1 MPNTPTSSTHAPNL
15 SVGGSDSSS
24 QPSLQRSLQPLGD
37 GSKSWSTLI
46 GLASRLLWRDWRSG
60 ELRLLFLALVM
71 AVTSVSGIA
80 LFTDRLEKAL
90 LLESANMLAADR
102 VLGSGKVLPS
112 EILGEAQT
120 RGLRTASTLSFTSM
134 AFSDSGNMLVSAKA
148 VSDTYPLRGEVII
161 ADAPFIRGAPIQSG
175 PQPGEVWLESRALP
189 ALGLEV
195 GDSVYVGEA
204 ELTVSKIII
213 AEPDRS
219 GGGMVD
225 NAGPRLMLHMDDV
238 AKTNVVQLGSRV
250 SYRFLFAAEELLAL
264 DEFES
269 WVNTEYEGEYRL
281 RDVRDESEEVSE
293 ALSRAESF
301 LLLGSLF
308 AVLLAGVAIA
318 LTAKRYSERH
328 YDYVAILKTFGCTSP
343 QIGFIYLWIQ
353 ALLAIVA
360 VVVGSVLGWGVHHI
374 ILRALQTVIT
384 VELPAAGFEPFV
396 VGAMTAV
403 ICLLSFALP
412 PLLALRET
420 PPLRVLR
427 KDISQQKVGANVPYV
442 FGIGGT
448 IGLVYWYSQD
458 AVLTSVLVVA
468 VASIAILLSG
478 LSFLL
483 LSSSSAVG
491 MRAGSAWKLAMS
503 AARRRR
509 KQNVLQVM
517 VFSVTIMSLL
527 ILGLLRTDLIA
538 DWQAQL
544 PENTPNHFMMNI
556 SQPQIAGIEEFFEEN
571 GVQGNAF
578 YPLISARVTK
588 VNGATPDPQED
599 LESDAERGTLAGG
612 GNDAKDES
620 AKGAARVGLSV
631 GYGQGETNSAGS
643 GFDSGSDA
651 GSGAGSGSGNE
662 SSASEAGDEA
672 EEGEVRGRL
681 SRRQVTW
688 AAELPADNRVTGGQW
703 WEATVE
709 PGFVSIEQDYA
720 DWLDIELGDV
730 IEFEIN
736 AQTVSAEVSSFRSVR
751 WDNMQPNF
759 FIIFSPGTI
768 DHLGATFLS
777 TALME
782 REQKILLNELVQRFP
797 TIVVIEIDALIE
809 QIQNIIAQVTSAIE
823 LISVLVLV
831 CGALVLLACV
841 NATLDERFY
850 ENAILR
856 TLGAGKRLIM
866 TSLLIEFASIGLMAG
881 LVATLGAEASLYY
894 LQEQVFEQEFAL
906 HYWVWLAGPLAGMI
920 IIGGLGV
927 NSTRGVVN
935 ISPLNVLRRLN

>member
-1 MPNTPTSSTHAPNL
+1 MPNSPTSSTHAQNH
-15 SVGGSDSSS
+15 SVGGSDSSA
-24 QPSLQRSLQPLGD
+24 QPLGD

-102 VLGSGKVLPS
+102 VLGSGKVLPDD
-112 EILGEAQT
+112 ILVEAQT

-148 VSDTYPLRGEVII
+148 VSDTYPLRGNVII

-225 NAGPRLMLHMDDV
+225 NAGPRLMLHLDDV

-250 SYRFLFAAEELLAL
+250 SYRFLFAADELLAL
-264 DEFES
+264 DEFET
-269 WVNTEYEGEYRL
+269 WVDAEYEGEYRL

-599 LESDAERGTLAGG
+599 LNSDAERGTLAGG
-612 GNDAKDES
+612 GGDDAEGES

-631 GYGQGETNSAGS
+631 GYGQGETNAAGASS
-643 GFDSGSDA
+643 GKEAS
-651 GSGAGSGSGNE
+651 E
-662 SSASEAGDEA
+662 SEAGDEA

-688 AAELPADNRVTGGQW
+688 AAELPADNRVTGGEW

>member
-1 MPNTPTSSTHAPNL
+1 MPNSPTSSTHAQNH
-15 SVGGSDSSS
+15 SVGGSDSSA
-24 QPSLQRSLQPLGD
+24 QPLQQPLGD

-102 VLGSGKVLPS
+102 VLGSGKVLPD
-112 EILGEAQT
+112 EILNEAQT

-148 VSDTYPLRGEVII
+148 VSDTYPLRGDVII

-225 NAGPRLMLHMDDV
+225 NAGPRLMLHLDDV

-250 SYRFLFAAEELLAL
+250 SYRFLCAADELLAL
-264 DEFES
+264 DEFET
-269 WVNTEYEGEYRL
+269 WVDAEYEGEYRL

-599 LESDAERGTLAGG
+599 LNSDAERGTLAGG
-612 GNDAKDES
+612 GGDDAEEES

-631 GYGQGETNSAGS
+631 GYGQGETNAAGASS
-643 GFDSGSDA
+643 GKEAS
-651 GSGAGSGSGNE
+651 E
-662 SSASEAGDEA
+662 SEAGDEP

-688 AAELPADNRVTGGQW
+688 AAELPADNRVTGGEW

>member
-1 MPNTPTSSTHAPNL
+1 MPNSPTFSTHAQNH
-15 SVGGSDSSS
+15 SAGGSDSSG
-24 QPSLQRSLQPLGD
+24 QPLQQPLGD

-102 VLGSGKVLPS
+102 VLGSGKVLPD
-112 EILGEAQT
+112 EILNEAQT

-148 VSDTYPLRGEVII
+148 VSDTYPLRGDVII

-225 NAGPRLMLHMDDV
+225 NAGPRLMLHLDDV

-250 SYRFLFAAEELLAL
+250 SYRFLFAADELLAL
-264 DEFES
+264 DEFET
-269 WVNTEYEGEYRL
+269 WVDAEYEGEYRL

-384 VELPAAGFEPFV
+384 VELPAAGFEPFI

-599 LESDAERGTLAGG
+599 LNSDAERGTLAGG
-612 GNDAKDES
+612 GGDDAEEES

-631 GYGQGETNSAGS
+631 GYGQGETNA
-643 GFDSGSDA
+643 A
-651 GSGAGSGSGNE
+651 GAGASSGKEASE
-662 SSASEAGDEA
+662 SEAGDEP

-688 AAELPADNRVTGGQW
+688 AAELPADNRVTGGEW

>member
-1 MPNTPTSSTHAPNL
+1 MPNSPTSSTHAQNR
-15 SVGGSDSSS
+15 SVGGSDSSA
-24 QPSLQRSLQPLGD
+24 QPLQQPLGD

-102 VLGSGKVLPS
+102 VLGSGKVLPDD
-112 EILGEAQT
+112 ILVEAQT

-148 VSDTYPLRGEVII
+148 VSDTYPLRGDVII

-225 NAGPRLMLHMDDV
+225 NAGPRLMLHLDDV

-250 SYRFLFAAEELLAL
+250 SYRFLFAADELLAL
-264 DEFES
+264 DEFET
-269 WVNTEYEGEYRL
+269 WVDAEYEGEYRL

-578 YPLISARVTK
+578 YPLINARVTK

-599 LESDAERGTLAGG
+599 LNSDAERGTLAGG
-612 GNDAKDES
+612 GGDDAEGES

-631 GYGQGETNSAGS
+631 GYGQGETNAAGASS
-643 GFDSGSDA
+643 GKEAS
-651 GSGAGSGSGNE
+651 E
-662 SSASEAGDEA
+662 SEAGDEA

-688 AAELPADNRVTGGQW
+688 AAELPADNRVTGGEW

>member
-1 MPNTPTSSTHAPNL
+1 MPNSPTSSTHAQNH
-15 SVGGSDSSS
+15 SVGGSDSSA
-24 QPSLQRSLQPLGD
+24 QPLQQPLGD

-102 VLGSGKVLPS
+102 VLGSGKVLPD
-112 EILGEAQT
+112 EILNEAQT

-148 VSDTYPLRGEVII
+148 VSDTYPLRGDVII

-225 NAGPRLMLHMDDV
+225 NAGPRLMLHLDDV

-250 SYRFLFAAEELLAL
+250 SYRFLFAADELLAL
-264 DEFES
+264 DEFET
-269 WVNTEYEGEYRL
+269 WVDAEYEGEYRL

-599 LESDAERGTLAGG
+599 LNSDAERGTLAGG
-612 GNDAKDES
+612 GGDDAEEES

-631 GYGQGETNSAGS
+631 GYGQGETNAAGASS
-643 GFDSGSDA
+643 GKEAS
-651 GSGAGSGSGNE
+651 E
-662 SSASEAGDEA
+662 SEAGDEA

-688 AAELPADNRVTGGQW
+688 AAELPADNRVTGGEW

>member
-1 MPNTPTSSTHAPNL
+1 MPNSPTSSTHAQNH
-15 SVGGSDSSS
+15 SVGGSDSSA
-24 QPSLQRSLQPLGD
+24 QPLQQPLGD

-102 VLGSGKVLPS
+102 VLGSGKVLPDD
-112 EILGEAQT
+112 ILVEAQT

-148 VSDTYPLRGEVII
+148 VSDTYPLRGDVII

-225 NAGPRLMLHMDDV
+225 NAGPRLMLHLDDV

-250 SYRFLFAAEELLAL
+250 SYRFLFAADELLAL
-264 DEFES
+264 DEFET
-269 WVNTEYEGEYRL
+269 WVDAEYEGEYRL

-599 LESDAERGTLAGG
+599 LNSDAERGTLAGG
-612 GNDAKDES
+612 GGDDAEGES

-631 GYGQGETNSAGS
+631 GYGQGETNAAGASS
-643 GFDSGSDA
+643 GKEAS
-651 GSGAGSGSGNE
+651 E
-662 SSASEAGDEA
+662 SEAGDEA

-688 AAELPADNRVTGGQW
+688 AAELPADNRVTGGEW

>member
-1 MPNTPTSSTHAPNL
+1 VPNSPTSSTHAQNH
-15 SVGGSDSSS
+15 SVGGSDSSA
-24 QPSLQRSLQPLGD
+24 QPLQQPLGD

-102 VLGSGKVLPS
+102 VLGSGKVLPDD
-112 EILGEAQT
+112 ILVEAQT

-148 VSDTYPLRGEVII
+148 VSDTYPLRGDVII

-225 NAGPRLMLHMDDV
+225 NAGPRLMLHLDDV

-250 SYRFLFAAEELLAL
+250 SYRFLFAADELLAL
-264 DEFES
+264 DEFET
-269 WVNTEYEGEYRL
+269 WVDAEYEGEYRL

-599 LESDAERGTLAGG
+599 LNSDAERGTLAGG
-612 GNDAKDES
+612 GGDDAEGES

-631 GYGQGETNSAGS
+631 GYGQGETNAAGASS
-643 GFDSGSDA
+643 GKEAS
-651 GSGAGSGSGNE
+651 E
-662 SSASEAGDEA
+662 SEAGDEA

-688 AAELPADNRVTGGQW
+688 AAELPADNRVTGGEW

>member
-1 MPNTPTSSTHAPNL
+1 MPNSPTFSTHAQNH
-15 SVGGSDSSS
+15 SVGGSDSSA
-24 QPSLQRSLQPLGD
+24 QPLQQPLGD

-102 VLGSGKVLPS
+102 VLGSGKVLPDD
-112 EILGEAQT
+112 ILVEAQT

-148 VSDTYPLRGEVII
+148 VSDTYPLRGDVII

-225 NAGPRLMLHMDDV
+225 NAGPRLMLHLDDV

-250 SYRFLFAAEELLAL
+250 SYRFLFAADELLAL
-264 DEFES
+264 DEFET
-269 WVNTEYEGEYRL
+269 WVDAEYEGEYRL

-599 LESDAERGTLAGG
+599 LNSDAERGTLAGG
-612 GNDAKDES
+612 GGDDAEEES

-631 GYGQGETNSAGS
+631 GYGQGETNAAGASS
-643 GFDSGSDA
+643 GKEAS
-651 GSGAGSGSGNE
+651 E
-662 SSASEAGDEA
+662 SEAGDEA

-688 AAELPADNRVTGGQW
+688 AAELPADNRVTGGEW

>member
-1 MPNTPTSSTHAPNL
+1 MPNSPTFSTHAQNH
-15 SVGGSDSSS
+15 SAGGSDSSG
-24 QPSLQRSLQPLGD
+24 QPLQQPLGD

-102 VLGSGKVLPS
+102 VLGSGKVLPDD
-112 EILGEAQT
+112 ILVEAQT

-148 VSDTYPLRGEVII
+148 VSDTYPLRGDVII

-175 PQPGEVWLESRALP
+175 PQPGQVWLESRALP

-225 NAGPRLMLHMDDV
+225 NAGPRLMLHLDDV

-250 SYRFLFAAEELLAL
+250 SYRFLFAADELLAL
-264 DEFES
+264 DEFET
-269 WVNTEYEGEYRL
+269 WVDAEYEGEYRL

-599 LESDAERGTLAGG
+599 LNSDAERGTLAGG
-612 GNDAKDES
+612 GGDDAEEES

-631 GYGQGETNSAGS
+631 GYGQGETNAAGASS
-643 GFDSGSDA
+643 GKEAS
-651 GSGAGSGSGNE
+651 E
-662 SSASEAGDEA
+662 SEAGDEA

-688 AAELPADNRVTGGQW
+688 AAELPADNRVTGGEW

>member
-1 MPNTPTSSTHAPNL
+1 MPNSPTSSTHAQNH
-15 SVGGSDSSS
+15 SVGGSDSSA
-24 QPSLQRSLQPLGD
+24 QPLQQPLGD

-102 VLGSGKVLPS
+102 VLGSGKVLPDD
-112 EILGEAQT
+112 ILVEAQT

-148 VSDTYPLRGEVII
+148 VSDTYPLRGDVII

-213 AEPDRS
+213 AEPDKS

-225 NAGPRLMLHMDDV
+225 NAGPRLMLHLDDV

-250 SYRFLFAAEELLAL
+250 SYRFLFAADELLAL
-264 DEFES
+264 DEFET
-269 WVNTEYEGEYRL
+269 WVDAEYEGEYRL

-599 LESDAERGTLAGG
+599 LNSDAERGTLAGG
-612 GNDAKDES
+612 GGDDAEGES

-631 GYGQGETNSAGS
+631 GYGQGETNAAGASS
-643 GFDSGSDA
+643 GKEAS
-651 GSGAGSGSGNE
+651 E
-662 SSASEAGDEA
+662 SEAGDEA

-688 AAELPADNRVTGGQW
+688 AAELPADNRVTGGEW

>member
-1 MPNTPTSSTHAPNL
+1 MPNSPTFSTHAQNH
-15 SVGGSDSSS
+15 SVGGSDSSA
-24 QPSLQRSLQPLGD
+24 QPLQQPLGD

-102 VLGSGKVLPS
+102 VLGSGKVLPDD
-112 EILGEAQT
+112 ILVEAQT

-148 VSDTYPLRGEVII
+148 VSDTYPLRGDVII

-225 NAGPRLMLHMDDV
+225 NAGPRLMLHLDDV

-250 SYRFLFAAEELLAL
+250 SYRFLFAADELLAL
-264 DEFES
+264 DEFET
-269 WVNTEYEGEYRL
+269 WVDAEYEGEYRL

-599 LESDAERGTLAGG
+599 LNSDAERGTLAGG
-612 GNDAKDES
+612 GGDDAEEES

-631 GYGQGETNSAGS
+631 GYGQGETNAAGTGASS
-643 GFDSGSDA
+643 GKEAS
-651 GSGAGSGSGNE
+651 E
-662 SSASEAGDEA
+662 SEAGDEP

-688 AAELPADNRVTGGQW
+688 AAELPADNRVTGGEW

>member
-1 MPNTPTSSTHAPNL
+1 MPNSPTFSTHAQNH
-15 SVGGSDSSS
+15 SAGGSDSSG
-24 QPSLQRSLQPLGD
+24 QPLQQPLGD

-102 VLGSGKVLPS
+102 VLGSGKVLPD
-112 EILGEAQT
+112 EILNEAQT

-148 VSDTYPLRGEVII
+148 VSDTYPLRGDVII

-225 NAGPRLMLHMDDV
+225 NAGPRLMLHLDDV

-250 SYRFLFAAEELLAL
+250 SYRFLFAADELLAL
-264 DEFES
+264 DEFET
-269 WVNTEYEGEYRL
+269 WVDAEYEGEYRL

-599 LESDAERGTLAGG
+599 LNSDAERGTLAGG
-612 GNDAKDES
+612 GGDDAEEES

-631 GYGQGETNSAGS
+631 GYGQGETNA
-643 GFDSGSDA
+643 A
-651 GSGAGSGSGNE
+651 GAGASSGKEASE
-662 SSASEAGDEA
+662 SEAGDEP

-688 AAELPADNRVTGGQW
+688 ATELPADNRVTGGEW

>member
-1 MPNTPTSSTHAPNL
+1 MPNSPTSSTHAQNH
-15 SVGGSDSSS
+15 SVGGSDSSA
-24 QPSLQRSLQPLGD
+24 QPLQQPLGD

-102 VLGSGKVLPS
+102 VLGSGKVLPDD
-112 EILGEAQT
+112 ILVEAQT

-148 VSDTYPLRGEVII
+148 VSDTYPLRGNVII

-225 NAGPRLMLHMDDV
+225 NAGPRLMLHLDDV

-250 SYRFLFAAEELLAL
+250 SYRFLFAADELLAL
-264 DEFES
+264 DEFET
-269 WVNTEYEGEYRL
+269 WVDAEYEGEYRL

-360 VVVGSVLGWGVHHI
+360 LVVGSVLGWGVHHI

-599 LESDAERGTLAGG
+599 LNSDAERGTLAGG
-612 GNDAKDES
+612 GGDDAEEES

-631 GYGQGETNSAGS
+631 GYGQGETNAAGASS
-643 GFDSGSDA
+643 GKEAS
-651 GSGAGSGSGNE
+651 E
-662 SSASEAGDEA
+662 SEAGDEA

-688 AAELPADNRVTGGQW
+688 AAELPADNRVTGGEW

>member
-1 MPNTPTSSTHAPNL
+1 MPNSPTFSTHAQNH
-15 SVGGSDSSS
+15 SAGGSDSSG
-24 QPSLQRSLQPLGD
+24 QPLQQPLGD

-46 GLASRLLWRDWRSG
+46 ALASRLLWRDWRSG

-102 VLGSGKVLPS
+102 VLGSGKVLPD
-112 EILGEAQT
+112 EILNEAQT

-148 VSDTYPLRGEVII
+148 VSDTYPLRGDVII
-161 ADAPFIRGAPIQSG
+161 SDAPFIRGAPIQSG

-225 NAGPRLMLHMDDV
+225 NAGPRLMLHLDDV

-250 SYRFLFAAEELLAL
+250 SYRFLFAADELLAL
-264 DEFES
+264 DEFET
-269 WVNTEYEGEYRL
+269 WVDAEYEGEYRL

-599 LESDAERGTLAGG
+599 LNSDAERGTLAGG
-612 GNDAKDES
+612 GGDDAEEES

-631 GYGQGETNSAGS
+631 GYGQGETNA
-643 GFDSGSDA
+643 A
-651 GSGAGSGSGNE
+651 GAGASSGKEASE
-662 SSASEAGDEA
+662 SEAGDEP

-688 AAELPADNRVTGGQW
+688 AAELPADNRVTGGEW

-935 ISPLNVLRRLN
+935 ISPLNVLRRLI

>member
-1 MPNTPTSSTHAPNL
+1 VPNSPTFSTHAQNH
-15 SVGGSDSSS
+15 SAGGSDSSE
-24 QPSLQRSLQPLGD
+24 QPLQQPLGD

-102 VLGSGKVLPS
+102 VLGSGKVLPD
-112 EILGEAQT
+112 EILNEAQT

-148 VSDTYPLRGEVII
+148 VSDTYPLRGDVII

-225 NAGPRLMLHMDDV
+225 NAGPRLMLHLDDV

-250 SYRFLFAAEELLAL
+250 SYRFLFAADELLAL
-264 DEFES
+264 DEFET
-269 WVNTEYEGEYRL
+269 WVDAEYEGEYRL

-599 LESDAERGTLAGG
+599 LNSDAERGTLAGG
-612 GNDAKDES
+612 GGDDAEEES

-631 GYGQGETNSAGS
+631 GYGQGETNA
-643 GFDSGSDA
+643 A
-651 GSGAGSGSGNE
+651 GAGASSGKEASE
-662 SSASEAGDEA
+662 SEAGDEP

-688 AAELPADNRVTGGQW
+688 AAELPADNRVTGGEW

-730 IEFEIN
+730 IEYEIN

>member
-1 MPNTPTSSTHAPNL
+1 MPNSPTFSTHAQNH
-15 SVGGSDSSS
+15 SAGGSDSSG
-24 QPSLQRSLQPLGD
+24 QPLQQPLGD

-102 VLGSGKVLPS
+102 VLGSGKVLPD
-112 EILGEAQT
+112 EILNEAQT

-148 VSDTYPLRGEVII
+148 VSDTYPLRGDVII

-225 NAGPRLMLHMDDV
+225 NAGPRLMLHLDDV

-250 SYRFLFAAEELLAL
+250 SYRFLFAADELLAL
-264 DEFES
+264 DEFET
-269 WVNTEYEGEYRL
+269 WVDAEYEGEYRL

-343 QIGFIYLWIQ
+343 QTGFIYLWIQ

-599 LESDAERGTLAGG
+599 LNSDAERGTLAGG
-612 GNDAKDES
+612 GGDDAEEES

-631 GYGQGETNSAGS
+631 GYGQGETNAAGASS
-643 GFDSGSDA
+643 GKEAS
-651 GSGAGSGSGNE
+651 E
-662 SSASEAGDEA
+662 SEAGDEP

-688 AAELPADNRVTGGQW
+688 AAELPADNRVTGGEW